1 MKMHRPNVRI
11 DHQYFFLF
19 SLYESGKLLLKKH
32 YFTPQKLCGV
42 YILDNGQATAYSN
55 TIGHQTQQNWQ

>member
-1 MKMHRPNVRI
+1 MKVE
-11 DHQYFFLF
+11 FFCWKNTI
-19 SLYESGKLLLKKH
+19 S
-32 YFTPQKLCGV
+32 TPQKLCGV